1 MELLIYK
8 ASAGSGKTFT
18 LTVEYIKRLIISPM
32 AYRHILA
39 VTFTNKATTEM
50 KERILQQLWG
60 IWQSDEAAVPYLSSV
75 SERLKTMGK
84 GFSEEEIRQRAGE
97 ALRNILH
104 DYNRFQVTTIDS
116 FFQTV
121 TRNLARELGIGSNLN
136 IELDSSTVL
145 EEAVDNMIAKLDERS
160 EVLTWILDFI
170 ESKINEGKDWRVQ
183 TDLKTF
189 GKNIFN
195 ESFAEKSQNLHEQLQ
210 VKNLLSSYQKELNRK
225 KKETVKQF
233 DSYRKQFTEIMENN
247 GLELADLRYGK
258 DVQNYFDKLKEDKFD
273 DSKMPGTRI
282 SERMTNADCW
292 VNAKSKKKQLTTEVA
307 ANWLMPLLNAAE
319 SYRLEAV
326 QVIHSCDL
334 ATRYLYQLQLIN
346 TIRDEVTSENREK
359 NRFLL
364 ADTNQLL
371 SNLISENDSAFI
383 FEKIGSS
390 INHIMI
396 DEFQD
401 TSRMQWN
408 NFKPLVLEGLAQG
421 SDSLIVGDVKQSIYR
436 WRNGDWNILNNMRE
450 QQTPFQVRIEPLQSN
465 FRSETRI
472 INFNNQL
479 FTQIIEELN
488 RRYKDE
494 LNEDCQPLLNAYS
507 DVIQHSR
514 KTQEAGYVKA
524 TFIKEEEGFPYKEK
538 TIQMMGEEV
547 LRLQEAGIPL
557 NQIAILLRTTKEGR
571 LEGIARY
578 FSSQLNI
585 PVVSDEAFRLDASL
599 AVNIIIGA
607 LRFLSNPED
616 EIAKASLR
624 FDLSMTQ
631 STIPSDDSNQ
641 QSMINSQWSTFESRL
656 VELQQMPLYE
666 LVEELYELFS
676 LHRIENQDAY
686 MFKFYDAVSEYLDDH
701 SSELTSFLL
710 YWDETLCK
718 KTIPSGEID
727 GIRIMTIHKSKGLE
741 FHTVLIPF
749 CDWTLTT
756 NNEQI
761 VWSKPQEEPYNQLD
775 MVPVKFS
782 GKMLTSTFKDDY
794 LEERLQLWVDNL
806 NILYVAMT
814 RAEKNLLIFS
824 NQNIKNGFFS
834 ELLHAV
840 LPTVAQNLSATWNEE
855 GQVFEYGELYPYEE
869 KKGKQS
875 ANRLAQ
881 KPVATT
887 INMTSRHPDVEFRE
901 SNRSADFI
909 ARIDEAASSRRFM
922 NRGSIL
928 HTLFS
933 TIRTLDDIEPAIR
946 QLVSEGVIGGVISEQ
961 EIREEARRAF
971 SLPEIQPWYDG
982 SWQLFNEQEIIW
994 MTEDGLQQRRPD
1006 RVMLRDNQM
1015 IVLDFKFGK
1024 PKNSHRQQ
1032 VRQYMELLSR
1042 MGYTG
1047 ISGYLWYVD
1056 ENKIEKV

>member
-390 INHIMI
+390 ISHIMI

-507 DVIQHSR
+507 DVTQHSR

-994 MTEDGLQQRRPD
+994 MNEDGLQQRRPD

>member
-60 IWQSDEAAVPYLSSV
+60 IWQSDEAAVPYLGSV

-507 DVIQHSR
+507 DVTQHSR

-624 FDLSMTQ
+624 FDLSMTH
-631 STIPSDDSNQ
+631 IPSDDSNQ

-834 ELLHAV
+834 ELLLAV

-994 MTEDGLQQRRPD
+994 MNEDGLQQRRPD

>member
-210 VKNLLSSYQKELNRK
+210 VRNLLSSYQKELNRK
-225 KKETVKQF
+225 KRETVKQF

-292 VNAKSKKKQLTTEVA
+292 VNAKSKKKQLTIEVA

-390 INHIMI
+390 ISHIMI

-507 DVIQHSR
+507 DVTQHSR

-557 NQIAILLRTTKEGR
+557 NQIAILLRTTKEGK

-946 QLVSEGVIGGVISEQ
+946 QLVSEGVIGGIISEQ
-961 EIREEARRAF
+961 EIHEEARRAF

-994 MTEDGLQQRRPD
+994 MNEDGLQQRRPD

-1015 IVLDFKFGK
+1015 IVVDFKFGK

-1032 VRQYMELLSR
+1032 VRQYMVLLSR

>member
-307 ANWLMPLLNAAE
+307 SNWLMPLLNAAE

-507 DVIQHSR
+507 DVTQHSR

-624 FDLSMTQ
+624 FDLSMTH
-631 STIPSDDSNQ
+631 IPSDDSNQ

-834 ELLHAV
+834 ELLLAV

-994 MTEDGLQQRRPD
+994 MNEDGLQQRRPD

>member
-1 MELLIYK
+1 
-8 ASAGSGKTFT
+8 
-18 LTVEYIKRLIISPM
+18 
-32 AYRHILA
+32 
-39 VTFTNKATTEM
+39 
-50 KERILQQLWG
+50 
-60 IWQSDEAAVPYLSSV
+60 
-75 SERLKTMGK
+75 
-84 GFSEEEIRQRAGE
+84 
-97 ALRNILH
+97 
-104 DYNRFQVTTIDS
+104 
-116 FFQTV
+116 
-121 TRNLARELGIGSNLN
+121 
-136 IELDSSTVL
+136 
-145 EEAVDNMIAKLDERS
+145 
-160 EVLTWILDFI
+160 
-170 ESKINEGKDWRVQ
+170 
-183 TDLKTF
+183 
-189 GKNIFN
+189 
-195 ESFAEKSQNLHEQLQ
+195 
-210 VKNLLSSYQKELNRK
+210 
-225 KKETVKQF
+225 
-233 DSYRKQFTEIMENN
+233 
-247 GLELADLRYGK
+247 
-258 DVQNYFDKLKEDKFD
+258 
-273 DSKMPGTRI
+273 
-282 SERMTNADCW
+282 
-292 VNAKSKKKQLTTEVA
+292 
-307 ANWLMPLLNAAE
+307 
-319 SYRLEAV
+319 
-326 QVIHSCDL
+326 
-334 ATRYLYQLQLIN
+334 
-346 TIRDEVTSENREK
+346 
-359 NRFLL
+359 
-364 ADTNQLL
+364 
-371 SNLISENDSAFI
+371 
-383 FEKIGSS
+383 
-390 INHIMI
+390 
-396 DEFQD
+396 
-401 TSRMQWN
+401 
-408 NFKPLVLEGLAQG
+408 
-421 SDSLIVGDVKQSIYR
+421 
-436 WRNGDWNILNNMRE
+436 
-450 QQTPFQVRIEPLQSN
+450 
-465 FRSETRI
+465 
-472 INFNNQL
+472 
-479 FTQIIEELN
+479 
-488 RRYKDE
+488 
-494 LNEDCQPLLNAYS
+494 
-507 DVIQHSR
+507 
-514 KTQEAGYVKA
+514 
-524 TFIKEEEGFPYKEK
+524 
-538 TIQMMGEEV
+538 
-547 LRLQEAGIPL
+547 
-557 NQIAILLRTTKEGR
+557 
-571 LEGIARY
+571 
-578 FSSQLNI
+578 
-585 PVVSDEAFRLDASL
+585 
-599 AVNIIIGA
+599 
-607 LRFLSNPED
+607 
-616 EIAKASLR
+616 
-624 FDLSMTQ
+624 
-631 STIPSDDSNQ
+631 
-641 QSMINSQWSTFESRL
+641 MINSQWSTFESRL

-855 GQVFEYGELYPYEE
+855 GQVFEYGELYPYE
-869 KKGKQS
+869 KKNGKQS

-909 ARIDEAASSRRFM
+909 ARIDELASSRRFM

-1047 ISGYLWYVD
+1047 ISGHLWYVD